1 MSEIQI
7 QFPEQGV
14 WNNFVLTSIY
24 VDSFGYTNSKT
35 YYPKDIPLEQQS
47 ALVNVVSALVTM
59 AEPWQA
65 VQVWA
70 RLVETHQ
77 EDSVEPIEAISLTV
91 EAVNEYGGRRVF
103 TENDYPQFI
112 ISDIS
117 AINFFKSFNENTR

>member
-14 WNNFVLTSIY
+14 WSNFVLTSIY
-24 VDSFGYTNSKT
+24 VDSFGYTNSKA
-35 YYPKDIPLEQQS
+35 YYPKDIPLEQQP
-47 ALVNVVSALVTM
+47 ALLNVVSALVTM

-70 RLVETHQ
+70 RLVDTNQ
-77 EDSVEPIEAISLTV
+77 GGSVEPIEAISLTV
-91 EAVNEYGGRRVF
+91 EAVNEYGGRRIF

-117 AINFFKSFNENTR
+117 AINFFNSFNS